1 MNPENKKELVFNLP
15 QLLTVIAPQRK
26 KFLEWGRGTGKSTI
40 IAYQI
45 KEIAHQ
51 MPRSSSLIV
60 GETYQQILT
69 RTLPSTIASLE
80 RMGFYKDLHFFIG
93 KTAPKSWKWQ
103 EPYEPTGK
111 YDYYM
116 HWYTGA
122 GFHLVSQDRPGSGR
136 GLNTD
141 AVIGDEMTL
150 LDFEKLFN
158 DALATKR
165 GNIDRFGKCPLHQ
178 SEFFS
183 GTVPMTNKGKWV
195 YKMEE
200 EAKKSP
206 NEIFY
211 IRASAEENRINLGE
225 NFFKDNKRRLPTLIY
240 NAEILNI
247 RPDKVEGGFYA
258 LLNEE
263 KHTYSA
269 YNYTYLDS
277 LDYNVTEAHLNS
289 KQDNDVNHDQPLE
302 LAMDYGAHINVAVVG
317 QESMNTFRFLN
328 TLYVKHPFRIND
340 LINNLCDYYSTHRNK
355 TIYYYYDHTAVF
367 TDASR
372 TITYADEVINILRS
386 RGWTV
391 IPVYIGQAPS
401 HHKRYLFWGIA
412 LSDDK
417 RMPHIQINKHN
428 SKVLLISMLHAGVK
442 EGRNGFEKDKRPE
455 RNTNIDQSET
465 THPSDAADTLLYG
478 KYSTTLTTHTD
489 YIDLFVG

>member
-1 MNPENKKELVFNLP
+1 MTPDNKKELTFNLP
-15 QLLTVIAPQRK
+15 QMLSVVAKQRK
-26 KFLEWGRGTGKSTI
+26 KFLEWGRGAGKSTI
-40 IAYQI
+40 IAYQL
-45 KEIAHQ
+45 KEIAHK

-80 RMGFYKDLHFFIG
+80 RMGYYKDLHFFIG

-150 LDFEKLFN
+150 LDFDKLFN

-178 SEFFS
+178 SEFFC

-200 EAKKSP
+200 ESRKYP

-211 IRASAEENRINLGE
+211 LRASAEENRHNLGE
-225 NFFKDNKRRLPTLIY
+225 NFFKDNKRRLPTLLY

-258 LLNEE
+258 LLDED

-269 YNYTYLDS
+269 YNYTYLDG
-277 LDYNVTEAHLNS
+277 LDYNVTEEHLTS
-289 KQDNDVNHDQPLE
+289 KQDKDVNHDQPLE
-302 LAMDYGAHINVAVVG
+302 LAMDYGAHINVAVIG

-328 TLYVKHPFRIND
+328 TLYVKHPYRIND
-340 LINNLCDYYSTHRNK
+340 LIGNLCDYYSTHRNK

-386 RGWTV
+386 RGWSV

-412 LSDDK
+412 LSNDK
-417 RMPHIQINKHN
+417 RMPYIQINRHN
-428 SKVLLISMLHAGVK
+428 SKVLLISMLRAGVK

-455 RNTNIDQSET
+455 RNNKIDQSET

-478 KYSTTLTTHTD
+478 KYHNTLSTPSD
-489 YIDLFVG
+489 YIDPLIG